1 MRIKVTYK
9 DFSVLMSV
17 YKSEKA
23 EYLVQALDSILNQT
37 VAPSEIVIVEDGKL
51 TDELYEVLS
60 QYEQKYTIIKR
71 IPFAVNRGLGLALHD
86 GVLACSNELIA
97 RMDTDDIALPVRFE
111 KQLDYL
117 GKNPQISLLGT
128 GIEEFS
134 SVPECPDS
142 KTILPIKHEDIVK
155 FSIKRNPFRHMT
167 VMFKKSVVLKSGN
180 YRDFLWF
187 EDYDLW
193 VRIIANGYKCANI
206 PEVLV
211 FVRADQNMFARRGG
225 WAYLQQ
231 DLKFQRYLYKI
242 NFINWTDFLL
252 NVGIRSV
259 VRILPNGVRSLFYRR
274 FLRS

>member
-1 MRIKVTYK
+1 MTYK
-9 DFSVLMSV
+9 NFSVLMSV

-23 EYLVQALDSILNQT
+23 EYLMQSLDSILNQT
-37 VAPSEIVIVEDGKL
+37 VTPNEIVIVEDGKL

-60 QYEQKYTIIKR
+60 QYEQKYAIVKR
-71 IPFAVNRGLGLALHD
+71 IPFSVNRGLGLALRD
-86 GVLACSNELIA
+86 GVLACSNEIIA
-97 RMDTDDIALPVRFE
+97 RMDTDDIALPMRFE
-111 KQLDYL
+111 KQLEYL
-117 GKNPQISLLGT
+117 EKNPQISLLGT

-134 SVPECPDS
+134 SAPECPDS
-142 KTILPIKHEDIVK
+142 KTILPANHEDIVK
-155 FSIKRNPFRHMT
+155 FSKKRNPFRHMT
-167 VMFKKSVVLKSGN
+167 VMFKKSAVLDSGN

-231 DLKFQRYLYKI
+231 DIKFQIYLYKLR
-242 NFINWTDFLL
+242 FINRNNLFFNIL
-252 NVGIRSV
+252 IRGV
-259 VRILPNGVRSLFYRR
+259 VRMIPNNMRSLFYKK

>member
-1 MRIKVTYK
+1 MTYK

-86 GVLACSNELIA
+86 GVLACSNEIIA
-97 RMDTDDIALPVRFE
+97 RMDTDDIALPMRFE
-111 KQLDYL
+111 KQLEYL
-117 GKNPQISLLGT
+117 EKNPQISLLGT

-134 SVPECPDS
+134 SDPECPDS
-142 KTILPIKHEDIVK
+142 KTILPAKHEDIVK
-155 FSIKRNPFRHMT
+155 FSKKRNPFRHMT
-167 VMFKKSVVLKSGN
+167 VMFKKSAVLNSGN

-211 FVRADQNMFARRGG
+211 FARADQNMFARRGG
-225 WAYLQQ
+225 FTYLKQEI
-231 DLKFQRYLYKI
+231 KFE
-242 NFINWTDFLL
+242 NFLL
-252 NVGIRSV
+252 KYEYIKLNTFIINVLIRAG
-259 VRILPNGVRSLFYRR
+259 VRIVPNNVRAFIYKY
-274 FLRS
+274 FLRRGK